1 MAYLVDFP
9 VEGGGTLRVQGVEEE
24 APNGLELAARG
35 PAGLPLVKAKE
46 SVQAAL
52 DDIVPAI
59 TAVSNRLRSMAAD
72 EVTIEFGLMLG
83 AEGGAIVAKGKAEV
97 HFTVT
102 FTWNNADR
110 RDRRHEL
117 IAAADGSAVNEA
129 RAAGGTDRAGEVTG
143 VSDAGAGG
151 AARAT
156 GPENA
161 AAGRTTWVED
171 GG

>member
-24 APNGLELAARG
+24 APSGLELAARG

-52 DDIVPAI
+52 DEIVPAI

-110 RDRRHEL
+110 RDRRYEL
-117 IAAADGSAVNEA
+117 AAGGSATGN
-129 RAAGGTDRAGEVTG
+129 AGGTDGTDGADATPGTSDTG
-143 VSDAGAGG
+143 VGGTTGTGGTTGAEGS
-151 AARAT
+151 A
-156 GPENA
+156 
-161 AAGRTTWVED
+161 
-171 GG
+171 

>member
-24 APNGLELAARG
+24 EARGLELAARG

-102 FTWNNADR
+102 FSWNNADR
-110 RDRRHEL
+110 REHRREL
-117 IAAADGSAVNEA
+117 AAAVDGSGANEA
-129 RAAGGTDRAGEVTG
+129 GTADSTDGADVVAGVD
-143 VSDAGAGG
+143 DGG
-151 AARAT
+151 AAGTA
-156 GPENA
+156 GPAGTQNGD
-161 AAGRTTWVED
+161 AGRTTWVED